1 MKITSYHLT
10 SEGIILVLMREM

>member
-1 MKITSYHLT
+1 MITSYHLA